1 MPSPLMWP
9 GAAICSGVVAMA
21 DLTSVCLAVSLMLS
35 MVALVVALLANGHAA
50 ALAFALLVGVVGI
63 ITCPSPP

>member
-1 MPSPLMWP
+1 
-9 GAAICSGVVAMA
+9 MA